1 MSAESTVKEA
11 DSICSS
17 CSASLFDGVKVSV
30 VVITYNSSKYVLD
43 TLESVKSQDYPNIE
57 LIISDDCS
65 TDDTFLVCKRWI
77 AQNKDRFTR
86 ALAVQTDKNGGICV
100 NYNRGLR
107 EVQGE
112 WVKYIA
118 GDDMLLPNCVST
130 FVSVANKC
138 CDKIMISGTIHFS
151 ESNENEEKR
160 ILPLSFGEMKVGQ
173 QEKYLVRKGTV
184 IEGPTLFLETA
195 TLRELNGFEECY
207 PFIED
212 YPLCMKYLS
221 NGYHIGLVNAHLIR
235 YRVFNESVSRG
246 DSRFG
251 VSIFDAIDYY
261 APKAAWRRGMLFWWY
276 HYKVN
281 AIVGHL
287 PHNRK
292 WLGYVLRS
300 VDFIYYKK
308 KFLK

>member
-1 MSAESTVKEA
+1 MKSTIKET
-11 DSICSS
+11 DSVCSS
-17 CSASLFDGVKVSV
+17 YSTSLFNCVKVSV

-43 TLESVKSQDYPNIE
+43 TLESVKSQDYTNIE

-65 TDDTFLVCKRWI
+65 TDDTFLICKRWI
-77 AQNKDRFTR
+77 AQNQDRFTR
-86 ALAVQTDKNGGICV
+86 VLAVQTDKNGGICA
-100 NYNRGLR
+100 NYNRGLK

-118 GDDMLLPNCVST
+118 GDDILLPNCIST
-130 FVSVANKC
+130 FVSFTREC
-138 CDKIMISGTIHFS
+138 CDKIMISGTVHFS
-151 ESNENEEKR
+151 ESNVNEEK
-160 ILPLSFGEMKVGQ
+160 IMLPLSFGELKASK
-173 QEKYLVRKGTV
+173 QEKYLVRNGTV

-221 NGYHIGLVNAHLIR
+221 KGYHIQLVHSHLIR
-235 YRVFNESVSRG
+235 YRVYNESVSRG
-246 DSRFG
+246 DSRFE
-251 VSIFDAIDYY
+251 VSIFNAIDYY

-276 HYKVN
+276 HHKVN
-281 AIVGHL
+281 AVVRHL
-287 PHNRK
+287 PYNRK

-300 VDFIYYKK
+300 VDFINYMN
-308 KFLK
+308 KFFR